1 MRRDCDQPGE
11 KWESLK
17 QDSVNKRVKKVLAI
31 SPHFVPAN
39 KPDMQRLR
47 MAMPYFRENGWEATV
62 VTLDMRDYTPPL
74 DEALTETIPQDAKI
88 IRLRAWSERKCRR
101 LGFGHIANR
110 IAWPWR
116 KEVRRILQDG
126 GFDLVFFT
134 TTQAM
139 VMING
144 PYWQRAARMP
154 YVIDLQDPIY
164 VPGGAYSRAN
174 APGSYWKYKMAN
186 FLNRYVERIAF
197 SSPAAV
203 VATSPHYLD
212 TLRQRYP
219 RLNQTLMK
227 ALPFGLP
234 EKDLEMCASLAGKTP
249 IFSRKNRESIVFYA
263 GRGGP
268 DLHPALQA
276 LFRCASE
283 LCRENPAL
291 REQLR
296 FIFVGTSYGPA
307 GTGVRQVAPIAEACG
322 CGPLVSDD
330 PERYPYFD
338 VLAATRDAAAAL
350 VLGSMRADYTASKAL
365 MALAAARRVLAI
377 VHDDSLVKRL
387 YEKHPKVL
395 LCSFA
400 ESPLEEACLEKI
412 RRSLVDIAAGCFG
425 VPDKVAVAEEHTA
438 RGMTKEL
445 CRVFEEAVKR

>member
-1 MRRDCDQPGE
+1 
-11 KWESLK
+11 
-17 QDSVNKRVKKVLAI
+17 
-31 SPHFVPAN
+31 
-39 KPDMQRLR
+39 MQRLR
-47 MAMPYFRENGWEATV
+47 MSMPYFRENGWEATV
-62 VTLDMRDYTPPL
+62 VTLDLRDYTAPL
-74 DEALTETIPQDAKI
+74 DEALAKTVPDDAKI
-88 IRLRAWSERKCRR
+88 IRLRGWSERKCRR
-101 LGFGHIANR
+101 FGFGHIANR

-116 KEVRRILQDG
+116 KAVRRILEG
-126 GFDLVFFT
+126 EHFDLVFFT

-144 PYWQRAARMP
+144 PYWRRVTGVP

-164 VPGGAYSRAN
+164 VPGGAYSRVN

-186 FLNRYVERIAF
+186 FLNRHVEKIAF

-203 VATSPHYLD
+203 VATSAHYLE
-212 TLRQRYP
+212 TLHQRYP
-219 RLNQTLMK
+219 RLAGVPMK

-234 EKDLEMCASLAGKTP
+234 ERDLEMCANLAGKTP

-307 GTGVRQVAPIAEACG
+307 GSGVRQVAPIAEAWG

-338 VLAATRDAAAAL
+338 VLKATGDANAAL
-350 VLGSMRADYTASKAL
+350 VLGSRRADYTASKAL
-365 MALAAARRVLAI
+365 MALAAAPRVLAI
-377 VHDDSLVKRL
+377 VHEESLVKRL
-387 YEKHPKVL
+387 YEGHSKVL
-395 LCSFA
+395 LCSFT
-400 ESPLEEACLEKI
+400 ESPLEDACLEKI
-412 RRSLVDIAAGCFG
+412 RVSLAHLAAGAPSS
-425 VPDKVAVAEEHTA
+425 PDKVIVAEEYTA
-438 RGMTKEL
+438 QGMTKEL
-445 CRVFEEAVKR
+445 CGIFDQAVCQ